1 MLTQRTIQEALARLD
16 AEIAAA
22 EAKLQDLR
30 VKRQGADAFL
40 EYAVGVFG
48 GVPTDLRTKAP
59 AARRTGVN
67 TGNTA
72 LIEAAVRAT
81 GTSTVS
87 VEDVVQDEGVI
98 AAGLDR
104 MQVRN
109 GLHYLS
115 RKGLLDSAGRRGLW
129 RLANDPDLTE
139 TSAGA
144 ELSVPPTRVEGGE
157 NTDDPTSHN
166 RGHDFSGRNHDS
178 DHLGAAVGA

>member
-1 MLTQRTIQEALARLD
+1 MLTQRTIQEALVRLD

-40 EYAVGVFG
+40 EYAEGVFG
-48 GVPTDLRTKAP
+48 VTTDPRTNVAT
-59 AARRTGVN
+59 ARRTGVN

-81 GTSTVS
+81 GPGTVS

-115 RKGLLDSAGRRGLW
+115 RKGLLESAGRRGLW
-129 RLANDPDLTE
+129 RLAHDPDLTE

-144 ELSVPPTRVEGGE
+144 ELSVRSTTVEGGE
-157 NTDDPTSHN
+157 NTDDPTSHD